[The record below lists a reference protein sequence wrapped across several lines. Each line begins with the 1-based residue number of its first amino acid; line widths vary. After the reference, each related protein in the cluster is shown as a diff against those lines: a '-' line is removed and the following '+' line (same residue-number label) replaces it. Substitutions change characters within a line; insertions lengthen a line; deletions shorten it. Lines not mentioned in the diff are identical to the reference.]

1 MTYAW
6 MAGQH
11 WVPELLACVPD
22 LPGVRLLEPVTA
34 PHLPAAVAV
43 WCLQCD
49 FSAGDLSS
57 LLPRLSAVE
66 QARCLRYRRL
76 HDRLRFALVRIILRH
91 LLASRLGCAAAAI
104 DIAYSAYG
112 KPYLPDHPHWHF
124 NVSHSGDRALI
135 AISQHRDVGVD
146 IEALTSASA
155 ASDVVTAM
163 TVQERQYCHAHGE
176 LALMQIWSGKEAVLK
191 AMGVGITRHFS
202 LVSVI
207 PLSPWQYAVSWN
219 MDRAPLVEAWELMAP
234 SGFVAALALLA

>member
-1 MTYAW
+1 M
-6 MAGQH
+6 
-11 WVPELLACVPD
+11 
-22 LPGVRLLEPVTA
+22 EPVKA
-34 PHLPAAVAV
+34 PYLPAAVEV

-49 FSAGDLSS
+49 FTAGDLSV
-57 LLPRLSAVE
+57 LLPWLGVEE

-76 HDRLRFALVRIILRH
+76 HDRLRFALVRITLRH

-112 KPYLPDHPHWHF
+112 KPYLPDHPHWYF
-124 NVSHSGDRALI
+124 NVSHSGDKALI

-155 ASDVVTAM
+155 ASDVATAM

-176 LALMQIWSGKEAVLK
+176 LALMRIWSGKEAVLK
-191 AMGVGITRHFS
+191 AMGVGIARHFS

-207 PLSPWQYAVSWN
+207 PLGSWQYTVSWN
-219 MDRAPLVEAWELMAP
+219 MATAPLVEAWQLMAP
-234 SGFVAALALLA
+234 SGFVAALAMLA